1 MAQRDDFRKNSTFDL
16 RPVFIS
22 LGLPQSSFKVAGL
35 PRRTSLFD
43 TTLNADVSRPD
54 TLWLFKGSDYFAFNL
69 RTGSFESDAKQIAG
83 NWGGNSW
90 PAMFSSGIDGAVW
103 AGPAYP
109 NLWYFFKDNFFI
121 RLDSNQGGGSWLVN
135 YGPRG
140 ILGEWASGAWAAP
153 DGTWKTPGV
162 PVALHGLSPKF
173 HGMIHFF
180 KDGQYIRHNLNTGGK
195 DAGLMPIKDAWNLPE
210 EFSNK
215 IEMAFYGTGM
225 EEQQIYFF
233 SGAQCALYDTKTD
246 ETIKLFPIE
255 ERFPAFAEF
264 MIRPQLFLVEDYQ
277 LETYT
282 GPPQLGRLVET
293 KNVLPGAET
302 KALLVTETIDSS
314 QTTLHY
320 SILDRQDSSVV
331 NNFNKQMD
339 KRAEQVEGS
348 EKYGYHMNAKAHA
361 DASANSLWG
370 GEVNASL
377 NVQGGSESLRSNIAE
392 SAFETIKSQVTEAT
406 AQINQRTYDSTA
418 AIQHMERVLKQE
430 EIVLKNPTDRLR
442 VFEFYQ
448 QLQPYITLLV
458 LKNVRIAYTDGT
470 EAPRIV
476 KMSSIVDLLNNILA
490 NDEDRNKLMQFIANE
505 LSTVADQDGQPHSLI
520 QKAEAHSYEAVALLG
535 NSSPTFLIQHAN
547 GDVQK
552 IVTQGLV
559 IKAAKD
565 WLAPTLNMI
574 AVERIEA

>member
-1 MAQRDDFRKNSTFDL
+1 M
-16 RPVFIS
+16 
-22 LGLPQSSFKVAGL
+22 
-35 PRRTSLFD
+35 
-43 TTLNADVSRPD
+43 
-54 TLWLFKGSDYFAFNL
+54 WLFKGSDYFVFNL
-69 RTGSFESDAKQIAG
+69 RTGSFEGDAKQIAG
-83 NWGGNSW
+83 NWGGSSW
-90 PAMFSSGIDGAVW
+90 PVMFSSGIDGAVW
-103 AGPAYP
+103 AGPAFP
-109 NLWYFFKDNFFI
+109 NIWYFFKDEMFVRVNS
-121 RLDSNQGGGSWLVN
+121 DVSGGGGGPGFVREMIWVVD

-140 ILGEWASGAWAAP
+140 ILGVWATGAWAAP
-153 DGTWKTPGV
+153 DGTWQTPGV
-162 PVALHGLSPKF
+162 PVALHGLGSKF

-180 KDGQYIRHNLNTGGK
+180 KEGQYIRHNLKTGGT
-195 DAGLMPIKDAWNLPE
+195 DSGPVPIKDAWNLPE

-215 IEMAFYGTGM
+215 IEMVFYGTGAE
-225 EEQQIYFF
+225 EEQIFFF
-233 SGAQCALYDTKTD
+233 SGTQCALYDTETD
-246 ETIKLFPIE
+246 ETIKVFPIE
-255 ERFPAFAEF
+255 KRFPAFAEF
-264 MIRPQLFLVEDYQ
+264 MMRPQLFLVEDYR

-314 QTTLHY
+314 QTTLHQ
-320 SILDRQDSSVV
+320 SLLDSKNSNVV

-339 KRAEQVEGS
+339 KKAEKVEGG
-348 EKYGYHMNAKAHA
+348 EQYRYHMNADAHG
-361 DASANSLWG
+361 DASATSMWG

-377 NVQGGSESLRSNIAE
+377 NVQGGSDSLRSNIAE
-392 SAFETIKSQVTEAT
+392 SAFETIGSQVTEAT
-406 AQINQRTYDSTA
+406 QQINQRTYDSTA

-458 LKNVRIAYTDGT
+458 LKDVRIAYTDGI
-470 EAPRIV
+470 EPPRVV
-476 KMSSIVDLLNNILA
+476 KMSSIAELLNSKLA
-490 NDEDRNKLMQFIANE
+490 DDEDRKKLTQFVANE
-505 LSTVADQDGQPHSLI
+505 LSAVADQDGQTRSLI
-520 QKAEAHSYEAVALLG
+520 QTEAQSSGAVALLR
-535 NSSPTFLIQHAN
+535 NSTSTFHVQHAN

-574 AVERIEA
+574 AVEA